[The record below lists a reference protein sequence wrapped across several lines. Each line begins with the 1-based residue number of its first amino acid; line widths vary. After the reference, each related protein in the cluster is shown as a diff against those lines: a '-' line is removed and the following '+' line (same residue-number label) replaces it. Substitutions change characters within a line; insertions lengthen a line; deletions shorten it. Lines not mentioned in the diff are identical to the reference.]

1 MRRLNKNYNT
11 RRSNLNLNNA
21 IDYDRLKSEIEK
33 AGPLRIGQPD
43 QDSYVHI
50 NIYPCSCASET
61 CLSDIIE
68 VTHSYGHTTLTTQI
82 DKEALLEAKSLN
94 GFYTDFIQQ
103 PLAYFSSS
111 QERQQIEGQIQEH
124 LGFAPMDLYHE
135 IIQRDELPEKI
146 QYSDDCKNDG
156 WRAHA
161 LFVLLELLHTQRE
174 MHEAYDD
181 IDVREP
187 FENHFESA
195 EDFSDFLNFVYDL
208 GFLSG
213 RLISEYFIRNEIQPL
228 AEKGEAAEKAQE
240 KRSTS
245 GGSATKAKSAIQKE
259 LCKELIKQA
268 VAEKGLD
275 FIMASMQ
282 VKAKTVREIAK
293 RDRHSEFTFRGGELL
308 SENWFRDQLEGLN
321 ADGIL
326 TSIVKQGMNK
336 A

>member
-1 MRRLNKNYNT
+1 
-11 RRSNLNLNNA
+11 
-21 IDYDRLKSEIEK
+21 
-33 AGPLRIGQPD
+33 
-43 QDSYVHI
+43 
-50 NIYPCSCASET
+50 
-61 CLSDIIE
+61 
-68 VTHSYGHTTLTTQI
+68 
-82 DKEALLEAKSLN
+82 
-94 GFYTDFIQQ
+94 
-103 PLAYFSSS
+103 
-111 QERQQIEGQIQEH
+111 
-124 LGFAPMDLYHE
+124 
-135 IIQRDELPEKI
+135 
-146 QYSDDCKNDG
+146 
-156 WRAHA
+156 
-161 LFVLLELLHTQRE
+161 

-213 RLISEYFIRNEIQPL
+213 RLISEYFIRYEIQPL

>member
-1 MRRLNKNYNT
+1 MRRLNRDYST
-11 RRSNLNLNNA
+11 RRSKLNINHK
-21 IDYDRLKSEIEK
+21 IDYDSLKREIEK
-33 AGPLRIGQPD
+33 AGPLRVGNSEH
-43 QDSYVHI
+43 DSYVHI
-50 NIYPCSCASET
+50 DIYPCK
-61 CLSDIIE
+61 CLSKSCTVDIIE
-68 VTHSYGHTTLTTQI
+68 VTHSVGHTTLTTQI
-82 DKEALLEAKSLN
+82 DKGALLEAKSLN

-146 QYSDDCKNDG
+146 QFSDDCENDA
-156 WRAHA
+156 WKSHA

-174 MHEAYDD
+174 MHDMYDD
-181 IDVREP
+181 IDVAKP
-187 FENHFESA
+187 FENYFESA

-213 RLISEYFIRNEIQPL
+213 RLISEYFIRYEIQPL

-268 VAEKGLD
+268 VAENGFE

-308 SENWFRDQLEGLN
+308 SENWFRDRLEGLN